1 MLRIRLRRE
10 QKLLNLIAGN
20 PTRRCLSTKNLRNC
34 SGGTK
39 VMSFGDGG
47 HGALGLPTSLTGLGT
62 DAYEPTCVPG
72 LPSDIVGVSAG
83 HYHSLAVTSQ
93 GELWAWGRNHEAQLG
108 RGLLASRDTWN
119 EPKRVEGLNQVQV
132 LSASASGVVSAA
144 IGDDGSL
151 WVWGKSKRGQLG
163 LGKGIT
169 EALVPARVEAL
180 AREKIAKVSL
190 GWGHTLALTDKGM
203 LFGWGYSADGR
214 LGKITRAVEA
224 SLLDSSADMVKPNQ
238 QLPKSILEAAE
249 RHVLEGMEKE
259 KDMPIVWDPCLV
271 EELHGTEVVDIASGL
286 DHSLVLCR
294 DGTLLSS
301 GSNIYGQLGRA
312 NHEIGLFPVD
322 MNFHLL
328 SIASGLGHSLAIC
341 GVALSEGDA
350 TSIVSWGWNHNS
362 QLGRMGPE
370 NIPLEVEGLAGECV
384 VSVSGGRV
392 HSIALTSKQEVW
404 VWGCGKNGRLGLGS
418 SADEAEPI
426 LLDSLEGYEVLQA
439 VSGFDHNLVLI
450 TQ

>member
-1 MLRIRLRRE
+1 
-10 QKLLNLIAGN
+10 
-20 PTRRCLSTKNLRNC
+20 
-34 SGGTK
+34 
-39 VMSFGDGG
+39 MSFGDGS
-47 HGALGLPTSLTGLGT
+47 HGALGLPTSLTGL
-62 DAYEPTCVPG
+62 EPTPTSP
-72 LPSDIVGVSAG
+72 LASLAFPLTFGVSAG
-83 HYHSLAVTSQ
+83 HYHSLP
-93 GELWAWGRNHEAQLG
+93 
-108 RGLLASRDTWN
+108 LLLKVSSGPGAATTKPSSAAAFLPPETWN

-163 LGKGIT
+163 WEGIT

-180 AREKIAKVSL
+180 AREKIAK
-190 GWGHTLALTDKGM
+190 GK

-249 RHVLEGMEKE
+249 RYVLEGMEKE

-286 DHSLVLCR
+286 DHSLHQVLA
-294 DGTLLSS
+294 TLWQFVELH
-301 GSNIYGQLGRA
+301 IRR
-312 NHEIGLFPVD
+312 
-322 MNFHLL
+322 
-328 SIASGLGHSLAIC
+328 
-341 GVALSEGDA
+341 DA

-370 NIPLEVEGLAGECV
+370 NIPLEVEGLAGERV

>member
-1 MLRIRLRRE
+1 MLQRG
-10 QKLLNLIAGN
+10 QKLINSIAGN
-20 PTRRCLSTKNLRNC
+20 PTRRCLSSNSSCNY
-34 SGGTK
+34 GGCTK
-39 VMSFGDGG
+39 VMSFGDGS
-47 HGALGLPTSLTGLGT
+47 HGAIGLPTSLTGLGT
-62 DAYEPTCVPG
+62 DAYEPICIPG

-83 HYHSLAVTSQ
+83 HYHSLVITSQ

-108 RGLLASRDTWN
+108 HSLLASRDTWN

-132 LSASASGVVSAA
+132 LSAFASGVVSAA

-151 WVWGKSKRGQLG
+151 WIWGKSKRGQLG
-163 LGKGIT
+163 LGKGIK

-180 AREKIAKVSL
+180 AGEKIAKVSF
-190 GWGHTLALTDKGM
+190 GWGHALALTEEGK

-214 LGKITRAVEA
+214 LGKITGAVEA
-224 SLLDSSADMVKPNQ
+224 SPLDSRADMVKSNQ
-238 QLPKSILEAAE
+238 QLSKSILEAVE
-249 RHVLEGMEKE
+249 RHVLEGMENE

-271 EELHGTEVVDIASGL
+271 EELHGTEVVDIACGL

-322 MNFHLL
+322 INFQLS
-328 SIASGLGHSLAIC
+328 SIAAGLGHSLAIS
-341 GVALSEGDA
+341 GVVSSEGNA
-350 TSIVSWGWNHNS
+350 TSIVSWGWNQNS
-362 QLGRMGPE
+362 QLGRIGPE
-370 NIPLEVEGLAGECV
+370 NLPLEVEGLAGESI
-384 VSVSGGRV
+384 VSVSAGRV
-392 HSIALTSKQEVW
+392 HSLALTSKREVW

-418 SADEAEPI
+418 STDETEPV
-426 LLDSLEGYEVLQA
+426 LLDNLDSYEVLQA

-450 TQ
+450 AQ

>member
-1 MLRIRLRRE
+1 MAAMELWDYH
-10 QKLLNLIAGN
+10 
-20 PTRRCLSTKNLRNC
+20 LSYWPR
-34 SGGTK
+34 
-39 VMSFGDGG
+39 
-47 HGALGLPTSLTGLGT
+47 T

-72 LPSDIVGVSAG
+72 LPSDIVGVSA
-83 HYHSLAVTSQ
+83 VTTTPSP
-93 GELWAWGRNHEAQLG
+93 
-108 RGLLASRDTWN
+108 LLLKVS
-119 EPKRVEGLNQVQV
+119 
-132 LSASASGVVSAA
+132 SGPGAATTKPSSAA
-144 IGDDGSL
+144 AFL
-151 WVWGKSKRGQLG
+151 
-163 LGKGIT
+163 
-169 EALVPARVEAL
+169 PP
-180 AREKIAKVSL
+180 
-190 GWGHTLALTDKGM
+190 
-203 LFGWGYSADGR
+203 ADGR

-249 RHVLEGMEKE
+249 RYVLEGMEKE

-341 GVALSEGDA
+341 GVASSEVDA

-384 VSVSGGRV
+384 VWVSGGSTFHCSHIQTGDRFDRSSLNASDAEKNQQHASPRNIPIIDQGDV
-392 HSIALTSKQEVW
+392 GSSNLLSENSRPGLIALE
-404 VWGCGKNGRLGLGS
+404 GCCRSEASQLLNDQRPVMYSGS
-418 SADEAEPI
+418 SASAWGNLRPPHQLI
-426 LLDSLEGYEVLQA
+426 SPGGGPS
-439 VSGFDHNLVLI
+439 SGSQMDFLSELRRAIRNASANSNN
-450 TQ
+450 